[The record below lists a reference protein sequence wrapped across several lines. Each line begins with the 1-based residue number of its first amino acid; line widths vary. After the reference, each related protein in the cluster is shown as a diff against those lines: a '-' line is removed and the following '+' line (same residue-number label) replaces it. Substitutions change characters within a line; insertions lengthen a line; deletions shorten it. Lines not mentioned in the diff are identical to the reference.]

1 MAKIKYSDLIEQTF
15 DFPQEEFDYDDNGLS
30 FHGISQMDLV
40 EKFGSPLKY
49 TYLPKI
55 SQNIARARAWF
66 ASAMA
71 KCNYNGSYHYCY
83 VTKSSHY
90 SHILKEVIKSKADL
104 ETSSPIDL
112 SIMKKLYEQGLI
124 DVDQVILFNGF
135 KSDVYLQ
142 KIGELINLGFHN
154 TITIVDHAEEIQ
166 KLKTY
171 TSRKIKI
178 GIRIAS
184 EEEPKFEFY
193 TSRLG
198 IGYRDIL
205 SFYRAQIESDP
216 QLDLTM
222 LHFFIN
228 TGINDNAYYW
238 NELAKCLKVLTDL
251 KKICPGLR
259 ALNIGGG
266 FPIKNSLSFDYDY
279 AYLVEEIISLIKT
292 ECLENNIEEPAIY
305 TEFGTF
311 SVGESGAVLYK
322 ILNQKQQNDREKW
335 NMIDGSFMT
344 TLPDT
349 WALNK
354 RFIMLPLNRWG
365 DTYERVFLGGLT
377 CDSDDYYNHEQHVNA
392 IYLPVFKKDEPLYIG
407 FFNTGAYQD
416 TIGGV
421 GGLHHCLIP
430 DPQHVL
436 IDRNENGELTYEVF
450 ASQQDESVMMNI
462 LGYK

>member
-15 DFPQEEFDYDDNGLS
+15 DFPQEEFDYDENGLT
-30 FHGISQMDLV
+30 FHGISQMELV

-55 SQNIARARAWF
+55 SQNISRARDWF

-71 KCNYNGSYHYCY
+71 KCDYKGSYHYCY

-90 SHILKEVIKSKADL
+90 SHVLNEVIKSKADL

-112 SIMKKLYEQGLI
+112 SIMKKLYEKGLI

-135 KSDVYLQ
+135 KSDLYLQ
-142 KIGELINLGFHN
+142 KIGELINMGFHN

-171 TSRKIKI
+171 TSKKIKI

-198 IGYRDIL
+198 VGYRDIL
-205 SFYRAQIESDP
+205 SFYKTQIEADP
-216 QLDLTM
+216 QLDLAM

-238 NELAKCLKVLTDL
+238 NELGKCLKVLSDL
-251 KKICPGLR
+251 KNICPSLR

-279 AYLVEEIISLIKT
+279 AYLVEEIIALIKA
-292 ECLENNIEEPAIY
+292 ECLESGIEEPAIY
-305 TEFGTF
+305 TEFGAF

-354 RFIMLPLNRWG
+354 RFVMLPLNRWN

-392 IYLPVFKKDEPLYIG
+392 IYLPVFKKDKPLYIG

-416 TIGGV
+416 SIGGV

-436 IDRNENGELTYEVF
+436 IDRDENGALTYRVF
-450 ASQQDESVMMNI
+450 ANQQDESVMMNI

>member
-1 MAKIKYSDLIEQTF
+1 MAKIKYSDLIDQTF
-15 DFPQEEFDYDDNGLS
+15 DFPQEEFDYQDNSLL
-30 FHGISQMDLV
+30 FHGIPQMELV

-55 SQNIARARAWF
+55 SQNITKARNWF
-66 ASAMA
+66 GSAMQ
-71 KCNYNGSYHYCY
+71 KCGYRGSYHYCY

-90 SHILKEVIKSKADL
+90 SHILKEVIKSEADL

-112 SIMKKLYEQGLI
+112 SIMEKLYEQGLI
-124 DVDQVILFNGF
+124 NVDQVILFNGF
-135 KSDVYLQ
+135 KTDLYLQ
-142 KIGELINLGFHN
+142 KIGALINKGFHN
-154 TITIVDHAEEIQ
+154 AIVIVDHAEEIQ

-171 TSRKIKI
+171 TSKKIKI

-198 IGYRDIL
+198 VGYRNIL
-205 SFYRAQIESDP
+205 PFYKTHIEQDP
-216 QLDLTM
+216 QLELTM

-238 NELAKCLKVLTDL
+238 NELGKCLNVLSAL
-251 KKICPGLR
+251 KKISPTLK

-266 FPIKNSLSFDYDY
+266 FPIKNSLNFDYDY
-279 AYLVEEIISLIKT
+279 AYLVEEIVSLIKA
-292 ECLENNIEEPAIY
+292 ECDEKGVEEPAIY
-305 TEFGTF
+305 TEFGAFT
-311 SVGESGAVLYK
+311 VGESGAVLYK

-349 WALNK
+349 WAVNK
-354 RFIMLPLNRWG
+354 RFVMLPLNRWD

-392 IYLPVFKKDEPLYIG
+392 IFLPKFDKNKPLYIG

-416 TIGGV
+416 SIGGV

-430 DPQHVL
+430 DPQHVI
-436 IDRNENGELTYEVF
+436 IDRDENGVLQYEVF
-450 ASQQDESVMMNI
+450 ASEQHESTMLNI
-462 LGYK
+462 LGYQ

>member
-1 MAKIKYSDLIEQTF
+1 MAKVKYSDLIEQTF
-15 DFPQEEFDYDDNGLS
+15 TFPQEEFDHDGNGLL
-30 FHGISQMDLV
+30 FHGIPQMELV
-40 EKFGSPLKY
+40 ERFGTPLKY

-55 SQNIARARAWF
+55 SANIERARNWF
-66 ASAMA
+66 DNAMS
-71 KCNYNGSYHYCY
+71 KCGYKGKYHYCY

-90 SHILKEVIKSKADL
+90 AHVLKEVLKVKADL
-104 ETSSPIDL
+104 ETSSAIDI
-112 SIMKKLYEQGLI
+112 SIMEKLYEQGLI
-124 DVDQVILFNGF
+124 NTDQVILFNGF
-135 KSDVYLQ
+135 KDDAYLR
-142 KIGELINLGFHN
+142 KIAGLVNMGFHN
-154 TITIVDHAEEIQ
+154 VVTIVDHAEELQ

-171 TSRKIKI
+171 TDRKLKI
-178 GIRIAS
+178 GIRIAA

-198 IGYRDIL
+198 IGYRNIIPFFQEFIKD
-205 SFYRAQIESDP
+205 DP
-216 QLDLTM
+216 QLDMTM

-238 NELAKCLKVLTDL
+238 NELTKCMKVLSEL
-251 KKICPGLR
+251 KAICPSLR

-266 FPIKNSLSFDYDY
+266 FPIKTSLKFDYDY
-279 AYLVEEIISLIKT
+279 QYLVEEIISLIKT
-292 ECLENNIEEPAIY
+292 ECDEKGFETPDIY
-305 TEFGTF
+305 TEFGAFT
-311 SVGESGAVLYK
+311 VGESGAMLFS

-335 NMIDGSFMT
+335 NLIDSSFMT

-349 WALNK
+349 WATNK
-354 RFIMLPLNRWG
+354 RFVMLPLNRWE

-377 CDSDDYYNHEQHVNA
+377 CDSDDYYNSEQHINA
-392 IYLPVFKKDEPLYIG
+392 IYLPTFNKDKPLYIG

-430 DPQHVL
+430 DPKHIL
-436 IDRNENGELTYEVF
+436 IDRDANGELHYEVY
-450 ASQQDESVMMNI
+450 SEQQNEQTMLNI

>member
-1 MAKIKYSDLIEQTF
+1 V
-15 DFPQEEFDYDDNGLS
+15 LS
-30 FHGISQMDLV
+30 
-40 EKFGSPLKY
+40 
-49 TYLPKI
+49 
-55 SQNIARARAWF
+55 
-66 ASAMA
+66 
-71 KCNYNGSYHYCY
+71 
-83 VTKSSHY
+83 
-90 SHILKEVIKSKADL
+90 
-104 ETSSPIDL
+104 
-112 SIMKKLYEQGLI
+112 
-124 DVDQVILFNGF
+124 
-135 KSDVYLQ
+135 
-142 KIGELINLGFHN
+142 
-154 TITIVDHAEEIQ
+154 
-166 KLKTY
+166 
-171 TSRKIKI
+171 
-178 GIRIAS
+178 
-184 EEEPKFEFY
+184 
-193 TSRLG
+193 
-198 IGYRDIL
+198 
-205 SFYRAQIESDP
+205 
-216 QLDLTM
+216 
-222 LHFFIN
+222 
-228 TGINDNAYYW
+228 
-238 NELAKCLKVLTDL
+238 DL
-251 KKICPGLR
+251 KKICPSLR

-266 FPIKNSLSFDYDY
+266 FPIKNSLNFNYDY
-279 AYLVEEIISLIKT
+279 AYLVEEIISLIKA
-292 ECLENNIEEPAIY
+292 ECVESGIEEPAIY

-322 ILNQKQQNDREKW
+322 ILDQKQQNDREKW

-354 RFIMLPLNRWG
+354 RFVMLPLNRWG

-436 IDRNENGELTYEVF
+436 IDRDENGELTYKVF